1 MSLVPLG
8 HLSPIID
15 GDEYD
20 DNFPLDNIS
29 IESAGLIESDTNPFF
44 R

>member
-29 IESAGLIESDTNPFF
+29 IESTGLIESDTNAFF